1 MRLAVPALVMV
12 LALSACADTAGPP
25 APPRAALPV
34 GADASMRLADALAQ
48 ADLAAEAGDGA
59 GLARSLGAIAAL
71 GARPL
76 DPSSVAQLA
85 EWQGRS
91 PAPPPLRGRALGP
104 GYRQGVLAPG
114 DDLSLEQ
121 TFLSGQKASIALTA
135 PSGSALLLQV
145 IDGSAKPVCTDRAAT
160 ASCRWIPIFT
170 QRHTIRLTNPG
181 RRQARFY
188 LVIE

>member
-1 MRLAVPALVMV
+1 MRLVVQALFMV
-12 LALSACADTAGPP
+12 LTLSACADAD
-25 APPRAALPV
+25 APQAPSRAALPA

-59 GLARSLGAIAAL
+59 GLARSLAAIAAI

-76 DPSSVAQLA
+76 DPSSTAQLA
-85 EWQGRS
+85 EWQNRS

-121 TFLSGQKASIALTA
+121 TFLSGQKASIALTT

-170 QRHTIRLTNPG
+170 QRHTIRLSNPG
-181 RRQARFY
+181 QRQARFY